1 MEEKHKSC
9 DSNLAF
15 KMFWKFNL
23 MTTSHIDTLLEKE
36 DVTLRELMDEED
48 ILQECKSQNTKL
60 IEFIIKPENMEE
72 MVKLITIEPID
83 SDDEKLRYKYPNTA
97 CELLTS
103 DVSQINDA
111 LADSEELVKKL
122 YAFLEMEK
130 PLNPLLASFFSKVMG
145 LLITR
150 KSEMIFNFLK
160 SQEDFVGTLLD
171 HIGTSAIMDLLLRLL
186 TCVEWVELRKAVIE
200 WLNEKQIVEKLIGC
214 IVPTQDEDVHCNSA
228 QSLCDIVRLGRE
240 QLSQLQDRTETDPL
254 LNTVEQEDNVA
265 DLLTN
270 MLDTGKNE
278 SVIVNGISVIQ
289 TLLEFRKHGPEG
301 STDQIT
307 SLDTDR
313 LAQGVTN
320 VLLAITPRLKDFHS
334 LLTEPPKQRFETMP
348 TTIGCLDPPL
358 GNTRLQTVRLI
369 AALVLTNTHTVNVE
383 LANLGLIKVLL
394 DLCFHY
400 VWNNFLHTHVSQCV
414 NTILY
419 NSPVEVE
426 GKKEHPL
433 LAQLFTDCNLLQ
445 RIMDIWEENEHQQS
459 QDRGRR
465 RGYMGHLT
473 KMANDI
479 VAVMEKGEN
488 SDLVKDQIAEL
499 PEEVRE
505 RWDNFVAGALSDVNK
520 RNTVES
526 MRSRPLTSSSDDEE
540 SDFRDIPFPQDAAMQ
555 QLQQMTS
562 NFIDQFGFNE
572 EEFQEQEEK
581 ADSPFG
587 DRISSIDF
595 NVQTGDDNSTAAS
608 MFEQACNERI
618 QQFDDND
625 SDEDI
630 WEEKEIT
637 FSPNAQQPNRA
648 ARLPETRDDSD
659 STDSEEE
666 LDSPRK
672 IVSQPNE
679 KMDVDNTESKQNW
692 ASFDDVASES
702 VPVAMDTSPW
712 SQSSTSAEASS
723 SSEKTEK
730 WADFSDKFPRGE
742 SGDNWA
748 DFSNIKDLSRT
759 DPGPRSSS
767 PVAMDTNDVSSRP
780 AAYLARSAPADLA
793 SEVEL
798 STEELKT
805 EDLTEKGSVV
815 QEEEVSSTSDS
826 SSSSQQTP
834 RLSNSSSPG
843 PQASPET
850 SEEPSSSTPAI
861 PASPPAV
868 SCPSPQYTPPPE
880 GSSRTEDEGSS
891 VDAAPSSSVD
901 PVPAPAPEV
910 SCSSESS
917 AEGQENRT
925 GDGLSENF
933 DFLTSAGL
941 MKPPVNLQ
949 GSGDKAVEANGPMS
963 EPDSIIE
970 NPSSE
975 TLAQAKESPEK
986 SNTVLSSS
994 SPTLQNGPV

>member
-1 MEEKHKSC
+1 
-9 DSNLAF
+9 
-15 KMFWKFNL
+15 MFWKFNL
-23 MTTSHIDTLLEKE
+23 MTTSHIDTLLDKE

-48 ILQECKSQNTKL
+48 ILQECKSQNSKL
-60 IEFIIKPENMEE
+60 IEFVTKPENMEE
-72 MVKLITIEPID
+72 MVKLITVEPTD
-83 SDDEKLRYKYPNTA
+83 SDDEKLRYKYSNTA

-160 SQEDFVGTLLD
+160 SQEDFVGTLLY

-200 WLNEKQIVEKLIGC
+200 WLNEKQIVEKLIAC
-214 IVPTQDEDVHCNSA
+214 LVPTQDEDVHCNAA

-240 QLSQLQDRTETDPL
+240 QLSQLQDRGETDPL

-278 SVIVNGISVIQ
+278 SVIVNGLSVIQ
-289 TLLEFRKHGPEG
+289 TLLEFRKQGPEG
-301 STDQIT
+301 SNDQIT

-334 LLTEPPKQRFETMP
+334 LLVEPPKQRFETMP

-383 LANLGLIKVLL
+383 LANLGTIKVLL

-400 VWNNFLHTHVSQCV
+400 VWNNFLHTHVTQCV

-419 NSPVEVE
+419 NSPVEVD
-426 GKKEHPL
+426 GKKEHLL

-445 RIMDIWEENEHQQS
+445 RIMEVWEENDQQQS
-459 QDRGRR
+459 QERGRR
-465 RGYMGHLT
+465 KGYMGHLT

-488 SDLVKDQIAEL
+488 SELVKDQFAEL

-505 RWDNFVAGALSDVNK
+505 RWDGFVAGALLDVNK

-526 MRSRPLTSSSDDEE
+526 MRGRPLTSSSDDEE

-555 QLQQMTS
+555 QAFSDYQLQQMTS

-595 NVQTGDDNSTAAS
+595 NVQTGDDNSAAS

-637 FSPNAQQPNRA
+637 FSPNAQQHNRA

-679 KMDVDNTESKQNW
+679 KMDVDNSENW
-692 ASFDDVASES
+692 ANFDDVATES

-712 SQSSTSAEASS
+712 NQSSTSAEASS

-730 WADFSDKFPRGE
+730 WADFSNKIPQDEEAK
-742 SGDNWA
+742 DNWA
-748 DFSNIKDLSRT
+748 DFNDIKDLAST

-767 PVAMDTNDVSSRP
+767 PVAMDTNDVNSRP
-780 AAYLARSAPADLA
+780 SAYLARSAPADLG
-793 SEVEL
+793 SQVES
-798 STEELKT
+798 STEELRA
-805 EDLTEKGSVV
+805 EDLTERDSMV
-815 QEEEVSSTSDS
+815 QEEEVSSTSDNVS
-826 SSSSQQTP
+826 SSSPPPSP
-834 RLSNSSSPG
+834 RVSNSSPE
-843 PQASPET
+843 QKASPEKP
-850 SEEPSSSTPAI
+850 EEPSSSTQAI
-861 PASPPAV
+861 RSSPP
-868 SCPSPQYTPPPE
+868 SISPSPSGYTSPAQPS
-880 GSSRTEDEGSS
+880 GLEDEGSS

-901 PVPAPAPEV
+901 PAPIADRGVLSSSDSSVDGPA
-910 SCSSESS
+910 ES
-917 AEGQENRT
+917 
-925 GDGLSENF
+925 
-933 DFLTSAGL
+933 FLTSAGL
-941 MKPPVNLQ
+941 MKSPGHLQ
-949 GSGDKAVEANGPMS
+949 GSGDKSPETNGPIP
-963 EPDSIIE
+963 EPSNVTE

-975 TLAQAKESPEK
+975 NVAQAKDTPDK
-986 SNTVLSSS
+986 KDTVPSSS
-994 SPTLQNGPV
+994 PPTLQNGPV

>member
-1 MEEKHKSC
+1 
-9 DSNLAF
+9 
-15 KMFWKFNL
+15 MFWKFNL
-23 MTTSHIDTLLEKE
+23 ITTSHIDTILEKE
-36 DVTLRELMDEED
+36 DVTLQELMDEED

-60 IEFIIKPENMEE
+60 IEFITKPENMEE
-72 MVKLITIEPID
+72 MVKLITVEPTD

-103 DVSQINDA
+103 DVSQVNDA

-200 WLNEKQIVEKLIGC
+200 WLNEKQIVERLIGC
-214 IVPTQDEDVHCNSA
+214 IVPTQDEDVHCNAA

-278 SVIVNGISVIQ
+278 SVIVNGLSVIQ
-289 TLLEFRKHGPEG
+289 TLLEFRKQGPEG

-334 LLTEPPKQRFETMP
+334 LLVEPPKQRFETMP
-348 TTIGCLDPPL
+348 TTVGNLDPPL

-369 AALVLTNTHTVNVE
+369 AAVVLTNTHTVNVE
-383 LANLGLIKVLL
+383 LANLGTTKVLL

-400 VWNNFLHTHVSQCV
+400 TWNNFLHTHVSQCV

-419 NSPVEVE
+419 NSPVEVD

-433 LAQLFTDCNLLQ
+433 LVQLFSDCNILQ
-445 RIMDIWEENEHQQS
+445 RIMDIWEENDQQQS
-459 QDRGRR
+459 QERGMR

-488 SDLVKDQIAEL
+488 SDLVKDSIAEL

-526 MRSRPLTSSSDDEE
+526 MRGRPLTSSSDDEE

-555 QLQQMTS
+555 QAFSDYQLQQMTS

-595 NVQTGDDNSTAAS
+595 TVQAGDENSAAAS

-648 ARLPETRDDSD
+648 TRLPETRDDSD

-679 KMDVDNTESKQNW
+679 KMDVDNSENW
-692 ASFDDVASES
+692 ANFDDVATES
-702 VPVAMDTSPW
+702 VPVAMDTSSW
-712 SQSSTSAEASS
+712 SQTSTSAEASS
-723 SSEKTEK
+723 SSEKSEK
-730 WADFSDKFPRGE
+730 WADFSNKFPRE
-742 SGDNWA
+742 ETRDNWA
-748 DFSNIKDLSRT
+748 DFSNIRDLSAT

-767 PVAMDTNDVSSRP
+767 PVAMDTNEVNSRP

-793 SEVEL
+793 VEL
-798 STEELKT
+798 NSEELRT
-805 EDLTEKGSVV
+805 EDLTEKDSMV
-815 QEEEVSSTSDS
+815 QEEEVSSTSDDATLPP
-826 SSSSQQTP
+826 QTP
-834 RLSNSSSPG
+834 RLSNSSPKQ
-843 PQASPET
+843 QASSVEP
-850 SEEPSSSTPAI
+850 EEPSSSTPAI
-861 PASPPAV
+861 PATPPVVSSP
-868 SCPSPQYTPPPE
+868 SSQYTPPTRPS
-880 GSSRTEDEGSS
+880 GSEDEGSS

-901 PVPAPAPEV
+901 RAPASAPEV
-910 SCSSESS
+910 SCSSSDSS
-917 AEGQENRT
+917 VDGQEDRIE
-925 GDGLSENF
+925 DSLSANF
-933 DFLTSAGL
+933 DFLTNAGL
-941 MKPPVNLQ
+941 MKSPVHLQ
-949 GSGDKAVEANGPMS
+949 GSGDKAVEANGPIPES
-963 EPDSIIE
+963 SNIKE

-975 TLAQAKESPEK
+975 TLAQAKDSPEK
-986 SNTVLSSS
+986 SDTVLSSS

>member
-1 MEEKHKSC
+1 
-9 DSNLAF
+9 
-15 KMFWKFNL
+15 MFWKFNL
-23 MTTSHIDTLLEKE
+23 MTTSHIDTLLDKE

-48 ILQECKSQNTKL
+48 ILQECKSQNSKL
-60 IEFIIKPENMEE
+60 IDFVTKPENMED
-72 MVKLITIEPID
+72 MVKLITVEPTD
-83 SDDEKLRYKYPNTA
+83 ADDEKLRYKYSNTA

-160 SQEDFVGTLLD
+160 AQEDFVGTLLY

-214 IVPTQDEDVHCNSA
+214 LVPTQDEDVHCNAA

-240 QLSQLQDRTETDPL
+240 QLSQLQDRGETDPL

-278 SVIVNGISVIQ
+278 SVIVNGLSVIQ
-289 TLLEFRKHGPEG
+289 TLLEFRKQGPEG

-334 LLTEPPKQRFETMP
+334 LLVEPPKQRFETMP
-348 TTIGCLDPPL
+348 TTVGCLDPPL

-383 LANLGLIKVLL
+383 LANLGTIKVLL

-419 NSPVEVE
+419 NSPVEVD
-426 GKKEHPL
+426 GKKEHLL

-445 RIMDIWEENEHQQS
+445 RIMEVWEENDQQQS

-465 RGYMGHLT
+465 KGYMGHLT

-488 SDLVKDQIAEL
+488 ADLVKDQFAEL

-526 MRSRPLTSSSDDEE
+526 MRGRPLTSSSDDEE
-540 SDFRDIPFPQDAAMQ
+540 NDFRDIPFPQDAAMQ
-555 QLQQMTS
+555 QAFSDYQLQQMTS

-595 NVQTGDDNSTAAS
+595 NVQTGDDNAAAS

-637 FSPNAQQPNRA
+637 FSPNAQQQNRA
-648 ARLPETRDDSD
+648 ARLPETRDESD

-679 KMDVDNTESKQNW
+679 KMDVDNAESW
-692 ASFDDVASES
+692 ANFDDVATES

-712 SQSSTSAEASS
+712 SQTSTSAEASS

-730 WADFSDKFPRGE
+730 WADFSNKIPPEAPKDN
-742 SGDNWA
+742 NWA
-748 DFSNIKDLSRT
+748 HFSDIKDLSST

-767 PVAMDTNDVSSRP
+767 PVAMDTNDVGSRP
-780 AAYLARSAPADLA
+780 TAYLARSAPPDLA
-793 SEVEL
+793 SQVES
-798 STEELKT
+798 STEELRT
-805 EDLTEKGSVV
+805 EDLTERDSMV
-815 QEEEVSSTSDS
+815 QEGEVSSTSDVS
-826 SSSSQQTP
+826 STP
-834 RLSNSSSPG
+834 PQSPRVSNSSPEQ
-843 PQASPET
+843 QASPEKP
-850 SEEPSSSTPAI
+850 EEPSSSTQAVPSSPSNISSSPAD
-861 PASPPAV
+861 
-868 SCPSPQYTPPPE
+868 CPSPARPS
-880 GSSRTEDEGSS
+880 GSEDEGSS

-901 PVPAPAPEV
+901 PAPAEV
-910 SCSSESS
+910 PPSESS
-917 AEGQENRT
+917 VDGPEPRT
-925 GDGLSENF
+925 EASLSDNF

-941 MKPPVNLQ
+941 MKSPGRLQ
-949 GSGDKAVEANGPMS
+949 GSGDKALETNGPIP
-963 EPDSIIE
+963 EPSNVTE

-975 TLAQAKESPEK
+975 TLAQAKDTPEK
-986 SNTVLSSS
+986 KDSVPSS
-994 SPTLQNGPV
+994 SPPLPLQNGPV